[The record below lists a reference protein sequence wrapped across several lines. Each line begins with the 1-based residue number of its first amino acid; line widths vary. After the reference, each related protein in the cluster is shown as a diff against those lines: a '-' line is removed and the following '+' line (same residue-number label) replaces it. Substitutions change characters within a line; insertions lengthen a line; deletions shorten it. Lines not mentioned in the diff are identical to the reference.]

1 VHIQAARGGAALAL
15 WAGGDV
21 GDAHVGVRAGV
32 VEEGLGCAG
41 GFYFGWWMGWWN
53 WLGWVG
59 LVGLDWGCCL
69 LVAW

>member
-41 GFYFGWWMGWWN
+41 GFHFG
-53 WLGWVG
+53 
-59 LVGLDWGCCL
+59 
-69 LVAW
+69 